1 MKECSNLL
9 FIIYDLKKIMS
20 ADAFLFQFFK
30 RVLRNIDQQNI
41 RLITEKMQ
49 LDQNV
54 FKLTTDS

>member
-1 MKECSNLL
+1 
-9 FIIYDLKKIMS
+9 MS